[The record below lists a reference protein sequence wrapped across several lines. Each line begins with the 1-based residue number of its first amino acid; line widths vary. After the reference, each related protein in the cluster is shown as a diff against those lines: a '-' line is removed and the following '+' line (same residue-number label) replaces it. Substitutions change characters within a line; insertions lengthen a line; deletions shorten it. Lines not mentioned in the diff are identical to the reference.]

1 MLMEAWTLWWVWLV
15 LAALL
20 GVAEMLLPGFIL
32 LGFAIGALVMALL
45 AATGLTGSSFAL
57 SVLIYAVASVIA
69 WWWLNR
75 MFPRDRGNVRVWD
88 RDINDN

>member
-15 LAALL
+15 FAAIL
-20 GVAEMLLPGFIL
+20 GLAEMLLPGFIL
-32 LGFAIGALVMALL
+32 LGFAIGALAMAALV
-45 AATGLTGSSFAL
+45 ATGLFGTSFAL
-57 SVLIYAVASVIA
+57 TVLIYAIASVAA

-75 MFPRDRGNVRVWD
+75 LFPRDRGNVRVWD

>member
-1 MLMEAWTLWWVWLV
+1 MLMEAWKLWWVWLV
-15 LAALL
+15 FAAML

-32 LGFAIGALVMALL
+32 LGFAIGALAMAALV
-45 AATGLTGSSFAL
+45 ATGLFGTSFAAT
-57 SVLIYAVASVIA
+57 VLVFALASVVA

-75 MFPRDRGNVRVWD
+75 VFPRDRGNVRIWD